1 MASDEAKRLHAR
13 RIQASQEYKGVL
25 AEVEGRAFSVDER
38 TKLDTLD
45 KEMADLD
52 ARIKSTLDADKRSAE
67 ADDAF
72 AALEKRNAQPGMAP
86 LGSGWLVSP
95 DVQAWSETRSG
106 SHTVEVGRQRRGP
119 INTRTLLS
127 NSTNSASATVPVDF
141 YDTLISYLIEVSG
154 ILQTGPTVLN
164 TAGGE
169 TLQIPTVQ
177 AHPTANTAAQ
187 AGAIAVSDPTFALK
201 TLAAQKFGTSLYV
214 ARELID
220 DTAVDLL
227 GYLAMACGRALG
239 NTFGSALL
247 LGGNGISGGLI
258 SSTSVAVTSA
268 PSASIATA
276 AGQVAGGP
284 SYKDLVTLQYSVIAP
299 YRQSRSCYW
308 LASDQSLGQLRL
320 LTDTVGRP
328 LWEPSTVLGS
338 PDMILGKPIVADPF
352 MPGFGAGNKSLAF
365 GDFSQYFVRLVG
377 GLRFE
382 RSDDF
387 SFDTD
392 RVAFRALLR
401 GDGNL
406 ADANAIKLFQGNA
419 N

>member
-1 MASDEAKRLHAR
+1 MASDEAKRLHGR
-13 RIQASQEYKGVL
+13 RTQAAVEYKGVL
-25 AEVEGRAFSVDER
+25 GEAEGRAFTPDER
-38 TKLDTLD
+38 TKLDALNN
-45 KEMADLD
+45 EMNDLD
-52 ARIKSTLDADKRSAE
+52 GRIKSVLDADKRSAE

-72 AALEKRNAQPGMAP
+72 AALDKRDADRSSAP
-86 LGSGWLVSP
+86 AGFAYLTSP
-95 DVQAWSETRSG
+95 EVRSFAATKHGDAHVDIKRQSQA
-106 SHTVEVGRQRRGP
+106 P
-119 INTRTLLS
+119 INLRTLMS
-127 NSTNSASATVPVDF
+127 VANSASATVPIDF
-141 YDTLISYLIEVSG
+141 YDQLISYLIEVSG
-154 ILQTGPTVLN
+154 ILQTGPSVMN

-169 TLQIPTVQ
+169 TIQIPIVN
-177 AHPTANTAAQ
+177 AHPSASSAAQ
-187 AGAIAVSDPTFALK
+187 AGLIPTSDPSFGLKALG
-201 TLAAQKFGTSLYV
+201 AIKFGTSLSV

-239 NTFGSALL
+239 NTFGSALIN
-247 LGGNGISGGLI
+247 GTNGITGGLI
-258 SSTSVAVTSA
+258 PSVSVAVTGA
-268 PSASIATA
+268 VPSAVASAS
-276 AGQVAGGP
+276 GQVSGGP
-284 SYKDLVTLQYSVIAP
+284 SYKDLVSLQYSVIAP

-352 MPGFGAGNKSLAF
+352 MQAFGTGNKSLAF

-387 SFDTD
+387 QFGNDLVT
-392 RVAFRALLR
+392 FRALLR

-406 ADANAIKLFQGNA
+406 ADANAIKVFVGG
-419 N
+419 